1 MEELEAE
8 IAEVRR
14 DLKQA
19 KADGE
24 RELIINFSK
33 CLGELYA
40 QKNLY
45 LKGEDGEKLF
55 VSPFLLLTTY
65 CVGACARTID
75 PSVSEG
81 LPH

>member
-45 LKGEDGEKLF
+45 LKGEDG
-55 VSPFLLLTTY
+55 
-65 CVGACARTID
+65 ACARTID